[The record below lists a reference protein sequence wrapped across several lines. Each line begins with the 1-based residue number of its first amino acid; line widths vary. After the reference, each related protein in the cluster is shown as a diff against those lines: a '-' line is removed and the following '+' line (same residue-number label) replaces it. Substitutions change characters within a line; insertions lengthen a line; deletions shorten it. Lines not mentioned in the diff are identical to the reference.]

1 MTVGFEQAEYTQL
14 EGQLVEIVVVK
25 SGSVDS
31 DINFEVIGNGITL
44 PGSFLI
50 GNRIA
55 VLFNI
60 SDDSVALEPPEEI
73 VLSLVLIDPSPLVVL
88 GLDRTT
94 ITVIDDDGKS
104 LVHRYILYMTV
115 IDDDGKSVA
124 QIHTIYDRYRRRW

>member
-1 MTVGFEQAEYTQL
+1 MVTVGFEQAEYTQF

-44 PGSFLI
+44 PGSFFI
-50 GNRIA
+50 GNRSA

-60 SDDSVALEPPEEI
+60 PDDRVALEPPEEI
-73 VLSLVLIDPSPLVVL
+73 ALSLVLIDPSPLVVL

-104 LVHRYILYMTV
+104 
-115 IDDDGKSVA
+115 GSP
-124 QIHTIYDRYRRRW
+124 IHTIYVM